1 MPWLSQPTLR
11 AQGQNPAPSDR
22 IRVGVIGLGSRGFNL
37 IDDLLNLPDVEIP
50 VVCDVDRRH
59 YRDRP
64 WGSNGP
70 VYGRDPAQSH
80 IDAKSGRRP
89 EAVTDFRD
97 VCQRDDLDAVI
108 VATPDHWHAL
118 CTLTALR
125 HGKAVYCE
133 KPVTHTFQEGLA
145 VCAEVERRKAV
156 FQVGSQQR
164 SEAVF
169 RRAVE
174 LVRNGVL
181 GKLQTIEVGLA
192 SGYEQPQDST
202 DEQTPPSDLDYDGWC
217 GPAPVLPY
225 MRARHHRWWRGH
237 RAFGGGVLMDWIG
250 HHNDIAHWAMD
261 LDASGPTRI
270 EAVDWRFPAT
280 TVYNTP
286 WHYTIR
292 CGYASGVTSTIS
304 DRHPVGT
311 KMVGSDG
318 WLHVTR
324 GKLTTSDPAW
334 SGKDFDP
341 GPIRLAPSPG
351 HMRNFIDSVKG
362 TATCVAPA
370 QAGHRSI
377 TPGHLG
383 YVSHALG
390 RGLQWDP
397 AAQKV
402 LDDPEADSLL
412 RQNAYRAPWQL

>member
-174 LVRNGVL
+174 LYAMGCWGSCRRSRS
-181 GKLQTIEVGLA
+181 A
-192 SGYEQPQDST
+192 WPQ
-202 DEQTPPSDLDYDGWC
+202 
-217 GPAPVLPY
+217 
-225 MRARHHRWWRGH
+225 
-237 RAFGGGVLMDWIG
+237 
-250 HHNDIAHWAMD
+250 AMSN
-261 LDASGPTRI
+261 LRIRPT
-270 EAVDWRFPAT
+270 
-280 TVYNTP
+280 
-286 WHYTIR
+286 
-292 CGYASGVTSTIS
+292 SK
-304 DRHPVGT
+304 RHPAIWIMTGGADQPRFYPT
-311 KMVGSDG
+311 CGQGIIDG
-318 WLHVTR
+318 
-324 GKLTTSDPAW
+324 GA
-334 SGKDFDP
+334 
-341 GPIRLAPSPG
+341 
-351 HMRNFIDSVKG
+351 
-362 TATCVAPA
+362 ATGLSAVAC
-370 QAGHRSI
+370 
-377 TPGHLG
+377 
-383 YVSHALG
+383 
-390 RGLQWDP
+390 
-397 AAQKV
+397 
-402 LDDPEADSLL
+402 
-412 RQNAYRAPWQL
+412 